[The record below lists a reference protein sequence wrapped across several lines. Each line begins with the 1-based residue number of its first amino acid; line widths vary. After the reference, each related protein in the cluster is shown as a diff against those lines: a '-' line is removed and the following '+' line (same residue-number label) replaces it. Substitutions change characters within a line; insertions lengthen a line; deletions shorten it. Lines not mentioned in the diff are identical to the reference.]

1 MNKPSYGVLSLV
13 CGKEAMIGTTSIQGN
28 GSYTR
33 RKFHK
38 IAIKDSEEKLVE
50 FARQRC
56 SFAISNKIIPL
67 LGVWGE

>member
-13 CGKEAMIGTTSIQGN
+13 CGKEAMICTTSIQGN
-28 GSYTR
+28 GCYTR

-38 IAIKDSEEKLVE
+38 IAIKDSEGSKAEELVE

-56 SFAISNKIIPL
+56 SFAISNK
-67 LGVWGE
+67 